1 MAKGRKKKR
10 MPVPLII
17 VLCVCVAALGVSIWQ
32 LSHIFLEYK
41 AGTDEYDELQ
51 QYAVSYTHLFFI
63 LETGTMR
70 QKIWISAAFAA
81 LLLLGILGS
90 VLALRKQEADR
101 VEIVQDGTCL
111 LYTSRFV

>member
-51 QYAVSYTHLFFI
+51 QYVMAEI
-63 LETGTMR
+63 PEEDGQEQPAEEEGDGTEE
-70 QKIWISAAFAA
+70 
-81 LLLLGILGS
+81 G
-90 VLALRKQEADR
+90 VEADR
-101 VEIVQDGTCL
+101 RRLARVCLRRSLCL
-111 LYTSRFV
+111 LLRYLCQIDPHHI

>member
-51 QYAVSYTHLFFI
+51 QYVMAEI
-63 LETGTMR
+63 PEEDG
-70 QKIWISAAFAA
+70 
-81 LLLLGILGS
+81 
-90 VLALRKQEADR
+90 QEQPA
-101 VEIVQDGTCL
+101 EEEGDGTEEGVEEERVQRVAL
-111 LYTSRFV
+111 SELQAQNPDTWAGSRFRAQGSAIR